1 MKTTSRE
8 RTLGAAAVAV
18 FGITSAV
25 AAPVTVSAA
34 PKAAGKYMAGDFHNH
49 TTCSDGSTSIQKLV
63 KQSVEDYG
71 LEWFIQVGHG
81 GSGSRN
87 CTLAEDPLESPD
99 YPSGGQPASS
109 GKGPNQTWTD
119 TIGNARIAGNVSGT
133 TARRNMWRWQI
144 MQEFMY
150 PVLEAE
156 ARKRDMPIFLG
167 VESIVPGHEHV
178 NVAILDGQ
186 LPASGNGNADAIS
199 KWEYC
204 FDRADTDTS
213 RGNFLGTSG
222 PNNWDCSVP
231 GSTEN
236 GRIDPNARKIL
247 TNSGIDGHIKSL
259 EGVKLLGALYP
270 NTSFYVPAH
279 IERAGVFSTTASR
292 GWDINHI
299 RDYHN
304 AAPTVA
310 FGFETMPGHQAEA
323 NRGNYGRSAAGGGT
337 FGGTGAYGA
346 IIGGVWDTLLS
357 EGRNWW
363 FFASSDWHNRG
374 LFGSEDRR
382 NTLDFMPGEYHRN
395 YTMIRGG
402 KPTMQSIVDGLRDG
416 NTFVANGGIID
427 RLSFVACA
435 SYRGIGFRSES
446 QVLAAA
452 MRAAQGHS
460 DVRVAGCANMGEK
473 LVLRPGAEVVVAI
486 VVRDPAGKNFSP
498 YSFPNPSLK
507 QIGITQPLDEPVLD
521 HIDVIGG
528 SVTGYVAPTSALYA
542 GPIGSAAA
550 TNSDAALQRTFNA
563 SNWTATADGY
573 RSMVY
578 RMANVRKSQFIRLR
592 GANMPPAVPNETDAQ
607 GNPLLDFVMVDAK
620 LPCPECPEHMTKDAN
635 GQKVVSYDVAA
646 WADLWFYSNPIY
658 MEVSGST
665 RVAGVK

>member
-1 MKTTSRE
+1 MKNISRE

-18 FGITSAV
+18 LGITAAV
-25 AAPVTVSAA
+25 ATPVTVSAA

-63 KQSVEDYG
+63 KQSVEDFG

-81 GSGSRN
+81 GRGSRN

-99 YPSGGQPASS
+99 YPAGGQPASS
-109 GKGPNQTWTD
+109 GKGPNQTWTN

-133 TARRNMWRWQI
+133 DAQRNMWRWQI

-167 VESIVPGHEHV
+167 LESNAPGHEHV
-178 NVAILDGQ
+178 NVGILDGQ
-186 LPASGNGNADAIS
+186 LPASGNGNGDAIS

-204 FDRADTDTS
+204 FDRSDTDTS
-213 RGNFLGTSG
+213 RGNFLGTAS

-236 GRIDPNARKIL
+236 GRLDPNARKIL

-259 EGVKLLGALYP
+259 EGVKMLGALYP

-279 IERAGVFSTTASR
+279 LERPGVFSPTASR
-292 GWDINHI
+292 GWDINHL
-299 RDYHN
+299 RNFHN

-310 FGFETMPGHQAEA
+310 FGFETMPGHQASGS
-323 NRGNYGRSAAGGGT
+323 RGSYGRTAAGGGT

-374 LFGSEDRR
+374 SFGTESRF
-382 NTLDFMPGEYHRN
+382 NTNDFMPGEYHMN
-395 YTMIRGG
+395 YTLIRGG
-402 KPTMQSIVDGLRDG
+402 KPTMQSVVDGLRDG

-435 SYRGIGFRSES
+435 SYKGIGYRSDS

-452 MRAAQGHS
+452 VRAAQNHR
-460 DVRVAGCANMGEK
+460 DVQVSGCANMGEK

-486 VVRDPAGKNFSP
+486 VVRDPEGTNHAP

-507 QIGITQPLDEPVLD
+507 QIGISQPLNAPVLD

-528 SVTGYVAPTSALYA
+528 SVTGYVSPSSELYA
-542 GPIGSAAA
+542 GPIGSPAA
-550 TNSDAALQRTFNA
+550 TNSDAALQRTFNK
-563 SNWTATADGY
+563 SNWVESVGGY

-578 RMANVRKSQFIRLR
+578 RMTNVRKSQFVRLR
-592 GANMPPAVPNETDAQ
+592 GTNLPPAVPNETDAQ
-607 GNPLLDFVMVDAK
+607 GNPLLDWVMEDAN
-620 LPCPECPEHMTKDAN
+620 LACPECPEHMKKDAN
-635 GQKVVSYDVAA
+635 GIKKVSHDVAA
-646 WADLWFYSNPIY
+646 WADLWFYSNPIF
-658 MEVSGST
+658 MEVIGST
-665 RVAGVK
+665 KVAGVK

>member
-1 MKTTSRE
+1 MKNISRE

-18 FGITSAV
+18 LGITAAV
-25 AAPVTVSAA
+25 ATPVTVSAA

-63 KQSVEDYG
+63 KQSVEDFG
-71 LEWFIQVGHG
+71 LEWFVQVGHG
-81 GSGSRN
+81 GRGSRN

-99 YPSGGQPASS
+99 YPAGGQPASS
-109 GKGPNQTWTD
+109 GKGPNQTWTN

-133 TARRNMWRWQI
+133 DAQRNMWRWQI

-167 VESIVPGHEHV
+167 LESNAPGHEHV
-178 NVAILDGQ
+178 NVGILDGQ
-186 LPASGNGNADAIS
+186 LPASGNGNGDAIS

-204 FDRADTDTS
+204 FDRSDGDTS
-213 RGNFLGTSG
+213 RGNFLGTAG

-231 GSTEN
+231 GSAEN
-236 GRIDPNARKIL
+236 GRLDPNARKIL

-259 EGVKLLGALYP
+259 EGVKMLGALYP

-279 IERAGVFSTTASR
+279 LERPGVFNPTASR
-292 GWDINHI
+292 GWDINHL
-299 RDYHN
+299 RNFHN

-310 FGFETMPGHQAEA
+310 FGFETMPGHQASGS
-323 NRGNYGRSAAGGGT
+323 RGGYGRTAAGGGT

-374 LFGSEDRR
+374 SFGTESRF
-382 NTLDFMPGEYHRN
+382 NTNDFMPGEYHMN
-395 YTMIRGG
+395 YTLIRGG
-402 KPTMQSIVDGLRDG
+402 KPTMQSVLDGLRDG

-427 RLSFVACA
+427 RLAFVACA
-435 SYRGIGFRSES
+435 SYKGMAFRSDS

-452 MRAAQGHS
+452 VRAAQNHR
-460 DVRVAGCANMGEK
+460 DVQVSGCANMGEK

-486 VVRDPAGKNFSP
+486 VVRDPEGTNHSP
-498 YSFPNPSLK
+498 YSLPNPSLK
-507 QIGITQPLDEPVLD
+507 QIGITQPLNAPVLD

-528 SVTGYVAPTSALYA
+528 SVTGYVSPSSELYA
-542 GPIGSAAA
+542 GPIGSPAA
-550 TNSDAALQRTFNA
+550 TNSDAALQRTFNK
-563 SNWTATADGY
+563 SNWVESVGGY

-578 RMANVRKSQFIRLR
+578 RMTNVRKSQFVRLR
-592 GANMPPAVPNETDAQ
+592 GTNLPPAVPNETDAQ
-607 GNPLLDFVMVDAK
+607 GNPLLDWVMEDAN
-620 LPCPECPEHMTKDAN
+620 LACPECPEHMKKDAN
-635 GQKVVSYDVAA
+635 GMKKVSHDVAA
-646 WADLWFYSNPIY
+646 WADLWFYSNPIF
-658 MEVSGST
+658 MEVIGST
-665 RVAGVK
+665 KVAGVK